1 MKKVILLIAAFVM
14 VLGLAACGNS
24 NQEDG
29 WDKTKN
35 ITVYTRDTTSGTRAG
50 FMGGI
55 GFDDAEDSNDVL
67 VDGFI
72 TKNNAGIMEA
82 MTTDE
87 YGIGYVSLASVDN
100 TVKGLYYDGV
110 EPTIANVINNTYGL
124 KRPFN
129 YITREQVVGGNG
141 YETQDELDIV
151 LAFVAFMGTP
161 DGAAIITDK
170 GAVPLDSLQ
179 SWDDIK
185 DSHSVCATGTDNSD
199 VTIKFGGSDSIVKI
213 AEALSAAF
221 APKCGNFVP
230 NHDHTG
236 SGDGYKRTQG
246 ANSDWSNAEAKHI
259 GFASRPFKTNGD
271 EGTTVTQENLSDDVT
286 KGQLGWD
293 AIVAVVHKDNEVTN
307 VTAEDLKKI
316 YEGTYTTWA
325 DLLSE

>member
-1 MKKVILLIAAFVM
+1 MKKVILLLAAFVLT
-14 VLGLAACGNS
+14 VGLAACGNNS
-24 NQEDG
+24 EEG

-55 GFDDAEDSNDVL
+55 DFKDASGSNDVL

-72 TKNNAGIMEA
+72 IKNNAGIMETMA
-82 MTTDE
+82 TDE
-87 YGIGYVSLASVDN
+87 YGIGYVSLASVDD
-100 TVKGLYYDGV
+100 TVKGLSYAGV
-110 EPTIANVINNTYGL
+110 APTTANVINNTYGL

-129 YITREQVVGGNG
+129 FITREQVVGGNG
-141 YETQDELDIV
+141 YQTQAELDIV
-151 LAFVAFMGTP
+151 LAFVAFMGTS

-170 GAVPLDSLQ
+170 GAVPLDSTQ

-185 DSHSVCATGTDNSD
+185 ANHTVCSDDNSA

-246 ANSDWSNAEAKHI
+246 ANSDWSKAEAKHI
-259 GFASRPFKTNGD
+259 GFASRPFKTDGS
-271 EGTTVTQENLSDDVT
+271 EGTTVEQTDLANDAT
-286 KGQLGWD
+286 KGQLAWD
-293 AIVAVVHKDNEVTN
+293 AIVAIVHKDNELNNITG
-307 VTAEDLKKI
+307 EELKKI
-316 YEGTYTTWA
+316 YEGTFTTWA